1 MDNRYTAIIP
11 ARGGS
16 KGLPRKNV
24 LDLAGRPLISHT
36 IEAALGSNC
45 FESVWV
51 TTDCP
56 EIKSVAVGCGAQ
68 VIDRPVELATDNA
81 SSLDVITHAL
91 KYISH
96 DVNANRFV
104 LLQPTSPLRQAVHI
118 KESIKQF
125 EGGNE
130 SKLVSVQK
138 VEDSPFKMIYVEDGS
153 FRPMR
158 EWADLT
164 MPRQSLPAAYKPN
177 GAIYIADIYTYLQD
191 QILLDANTG
200 CYLMNSDDSLDI
212 DTDKDFLKVEEI
224 ISLNQGVECE

>member
-1 MDNRYTAIIP
+1 MNNSYVAIIP

-24 LDLAGRPLISHT
+24 LNLAGKPLIAHT
-36 IEAALGSNC
+36 IEAAFESKC

-51 TTDCP
+51 STDCL
-56 EIKSVAVGCGAQ
+56 EIKSVAMGYGAQ
-68 VIDRPVELATDNA
+68 VIDRPSELATDNA

-96 DVNANRFV
+96 EVNANRFV
-104 LLQPTSPLRQAVHI
+104 LLQPTSPLRQAIHI

-125 EGGNE
+125 EGGSE
-130 SKLVSVQK
+130 SKLVSAQK
-138 VEDSPFKMIYVEDGS
+138 VEDCPFKMIYCEGGS
-153 FRPMR
+153 YRPMR

-164 MPRQSLPAAYKPN
+164 MPRQNLPAVYKPN
-177 GAIYIADIYTYLQD
+177 GAIYIADIRTYLQD
-191 QILLDANTG
+191 QILLDANTD

-212 DTDKDFLKVEEI
+212 DTHKDFLKVEGI
-224 ISLNQGVECE
+224 ISLNQGVERE